1 MGIFSNNALT
11 DAGRLLL
18 AEVQM
23 GAVFTPTKIVMGSG
37 FLPSGTTAR
46 TITQVVAPV
55 KTLTINKK
63 QKANDGTVVIG
74 GVYSNAE
81 VTQDFYF
88 RELALFAKAVKSDG
102 SEISEVLYS
111 YGNAGNTADLMPAYT
126 TGTLVERQIDLATY
140 IGNDTEIDLTLASGI
155 YVTFDDIEGIN
166 EHIDDKNNPHGVTA
180 EQVGADPKGSAAAV
194 QDSLNTHTANK
205 KNPHG
210 VTAEQVGADPTGSAA
225 AVQSALQPL
234 ITALQTAVAGLGADV
249 DALEALTA
257 FPTAADLH
265 AINESKIVQSY
276 STTLNTP
283 YKAGLTNAAHGLC
296 IVSATGNFKTLVY
309 MATSAS
315 RHIYLQSCN
324 NGTWGPWETISVT
337 RTFVNNALYV
347 GPTGSDTTGDGT
359 QEKPFASLIKALSV
373 IPKDLGGQTITIN
386 VAAGTYTETNPNI
399 NDFFGGTL
407 QIIGD
412 TTTPP
417 TFINRINCDNCKCKL
432 SFKYIN
438 AKAPEDWAAFAFSRC
453 INVEVNDCKAIAT
466 TSGKGFGIYSSFL
479 STVYCHNCEINN
491 CNYGVCCAWGD
502 LYVSALTGSGN
513 NYAATATQGG
523 KIGIGT
529 SVPGYTIAQYQT
541 FQGGRIYRD
550 AQINVPK
557 Y

>member
-1 MGIFSNNALT
+1 MNIWANAVIT
-11 DAGRLLL
+11 QKGL
-18 AEVQM
+18 ALQAKLIEGTTLQITEVQI
-23 GAVFTPTKIVMGSG
+23 GAGYVTPGLLMQQTAVSDPKKTIQQVDGIGYPEEGKCSIKISITNDDVNTGY
-37 FLPSGTTAR
+37 TAK
-46 TITQVVAPV
+46 QVGIYATDPDEG
-55 KTLTINKK
+55 KILYFIAQAENNT
-63 QKANDGTVVIG
+63 GTVVP
-74 GVYSNAE
+74 SNTEMPGFSAE
-81 VTQDFYF
+81 WTFYF
-88 RELALFAKAVKSDG
+88 Q
-102 SEISEVLYS
+102 
-111 YGNAGNTADLMPAYT
+111 YGNADNVSVIVSPSNTVSRTEMTEY
-126 TGTLVERQIDLATY
+126 VE
-140 IGNDTEIDLTLASGI
+140 
-155 YVTFDDIEGIN
+155 
-166 EHIDDKNNPHGVTA
+166 EHT
-180 EQVGADPKGSAAAV
+180 DPKGSAAAA
-194 QDSLNTHTANK
+194 QQAAAQALSAHTRDKN
-205 KNPHG
+205 NPHG

-234 ITALQTAVAGLGADV
+234 ISALQTAVSGLGADV
-249 DALEALTA
+249 DALEELTA

-265 AINESKIVQSY
+265 AINSCKIVQTY

-283 YKAGLTNAAHGLC
+283 YKEGLTNAAHGLC

-337 RTFVNNALYV
+337 RTFANNALYV
-347 GPTGSDTTGDGT
+347 GPTGNDTTGNGT
-359 QEKPFASLIKALSV
+359 QEKPFASLTKALSV

-412 TTTPP
+412 ETNPP
-417 TFINRINCDNCKCKL
+417 TFTSRINCDNCKCKL
-432 SFKYIN
+432 SLKYIN

-541 FQGGRIYRD
+541 FQGGRIYKD
-550 AQINVPK
+550 GQINVPK